1 LSRFR
6 AGTFGQSE
14 PRRGALYDAPV
25 RYPVESFTPEERVLL
40 APHFTN
46 LDRPVFALVN
56 LPETVKGAL
65 FARYSRYSGTV
76 RQLYLEEFAADA
88 GAGARPFD
96 GAEGE
101 RAAGL
106 YERVFLGYGDDSI
119 AQVGG
124 AHVACE
130 WVSNILTKVL
140 QRGRL
145 AAYLEQ
151 STRYIPYD
159 KPLPEDAGGGYR
171 YYRDERLGPEFSAAM
186 DELFAIYSRSLR
198 KVERWAAERWPRGDG
213 EPEGPWQRS
222 IRAKAL
228 DLLRG
233 LLPAATLSHVGIYA
247 SGQAYEQLLLRLMA
261 SPLPEAREY
270 GAMILGE
277 LKQVMPSFVSRV
289 ERPDR
294 GGEWVEY
301 LQARREQA
309 ERWVSRLGLDRR
321 GAGEDTPSVELVH
334 VDGTEED
341 LLASCLFESA
351 AVAQTEVLARIDVLD
366 RDERARL
373 LAAMVGDRANRRH
386 RPGRGFEALR
396 YRFEIVSDYGA
407 FRDLQRHR
415 MLTCQWQRLG
425 PDLGAGVPDEV
436 REAGV
441 GDEYDRALEISRVEY
456 ERLAAAGLHEV
467 APYAL
472 SLAYRIRYVLD
483 LNAREAM
490 HLVELRSGRE
500 GHPAYRAVAQAMHEQ
515 IAAVHPG
522 VGDAMS
528 FVDTSREPRL
538 ERILSE
544 IRTQRKRAASGR
556 SG

>member
-1 LSRFR
+1 
-6 AGTFGQSE
+6 
-14 PRRGALYDAPV
+14 V
-25 RYPVESFTPEERVLL
+25 RYPVEQFSPEEQRLL

-46 LDRPVFALVN
+46 IDRPVFALVN

-76 RQLYLEEFAADA
+76 RRLYLEEFAADA
-88 GAGARPFD
+88 PADGRPFD
-96 GAEGE
+96 AEEGA

-130 WVSNILTKVL
+130 WVSNVLTKLL

-159 KPLPEDAGGGYR
+159 QELPGGGYR
-171 YYRDERLGPEFSAAM
+171 FYRDQQLGEPFTAAM
-186 DELFAIYSRSLR
+186 DELFSIYSRSLTA
-198 KVERWAAERWPRGDG
+198 VEAWAAERWPRGDG
-213 EPEGPWQRS
+213 EPEGAWRSS

-247 SGQAYEQLLLRLMA
+247 SGQAYEQLIMRLLA
-261 SPLPEAREY
+261 SPLPEARDY
-270 GAMILGE
+270 GAMILAE
-277 LKQVMPSFVSRV
+277 LQRVMPSFVSRV

-294 GGEWVEY
+294 GGEWISY
-301 LQARREQA
+301 LQARRERT
-309 ERWVSRLGLDRR
+309 EEWVARLGLDRR
-321 GAGEDTPSVELVH
+321 GEGEGVPSVELLH

-341 LLASCLFESA
+341 LLAACLFEA
-351 AVAQTEVLARIDVLD
+351 AGAPETEVLARIDVLD
-366 RDERARL
+366 RAERAEL
-373 LAAMVGDRANRRH
+373 LAAMVGERANRRH

-415 MLTCQWQRLG
+415 LLTCQWQRLG

-436 REAGV
+436 HEAGV
-441 GDEYDRALEISRVEY
+441 GGEFERGLEISRNEY
-456 ERLAAAGLHEV
+456 ERLRGEGQLEL

-500 GHPAYRAVAQAMHEQ
+500 GHPTYRAVAQAMHDR
-515 IAAVHPG
+515 ISAVHPG
-522 VGDAMS
+522 VAAAMS
-528 FVDTSREPRL
+528 HVDTSAEPRL

-544 IRTQRKRAASGR
+544 IRTHRKRSAAEAESPPGLN
-556 SG
+556 SLG